1 MTLEVMP
8 LSLYNKRYKQE
19 DNTMPMSSSF
29 QERLFPALPKIVE
42 YFQTPFHIFDEY
54 GIIETGKALKHNFK
68 DVAGFR
74 EFYAVKAAPNPSILK
89 IMRKLGFGV
98 DCSSPSE
105 LIQSR
110 RIGFRADDIMFSS
123 NNTSAELFKL
133 ATADGG
139 CILNIDDISMID
151 RVPEFPELICFRYN
165 PGERRTGN
173 AIIGIPVEAK
183 YGLRHDQ
190 IIEGYRMAVKRGAK
204 RFGLHTM
211 VISNERNYQY
221 MVETVRM
228 LIEVMEMIISALGI
242 KFEFFNISGGVGI
255 PYRPEDKPFDMP
267 ALSKE
272 GGKMIEAFKQKH
284 GYAPKLFTECGRYIT
299 GPHGAL
305 VMTAVNRMSKYREY
319 VGVDAATMSANPRPA
334 MYETAYHHI
343 SVLDQSGKPRHG
355 KEETVDVV
363 GPLCENNDKFAKQR
377 LLPKVEIGDI
387 IVQHDTGAHS
397 PAMGGNY
404 NGWTR
409 PQELLLHTDGSVE
422 LIRRA
427 ETIDDLFATYNFKPK
442 ILKKQ

>member
-8 LSLYNKRYKQE
+8 PFFYNTRYNKE
-19 DNTMPMSSSF
+19 GTAMPMSKEF
-29 QERLFPALPKIVE
+29 QERLFPALPAIVE
-42 YFQTPFHIFDEY
+42 YFGTPFHIFDEK
-54 GIIETGKALKHNFK
+54 GIIQTGEGLITKFSNI
-68 DVAGFR
+68 AGYQ
-74 EFYAVKAAPNPSILK
+74 EYYAVKALPNPSILK
-89 IMRKLGFGV
+89 IMCKLGFGV

-105 LIQSR
+105 LALAR
-110 RIGFRADDIMFSS
+110 HNGFRGEDIMFSS
-123 NNTSAELFKL
+123 NDTSAELFKL
-133 ATADGG
+133 ALADGG
-139 CILNIDDISMID
+139 CILNIDDIYMID
-151 RVPEFPELICFRYN
+151 RVPKFPGLICFRYN

-173 AIIGIPVEAK
+173 QIIGIPVEAK

-190 IIEGYRMAVKRGAK
+190 IVDGYRMAIKRGAK
-204 RFGLHTM
+204 RFGIHTM
-211 VISNERNYQY
+211 IVSNERNYQY

-228 LIEVMEMIISALGI
+228 LIEVMEMVIAELGI

-255 PYRPEDKPFDMP
+255 PYRPEDQPFDMP
-267 ALSKE
+267 SLAR
-272 GGKMIEAFKQKH
+272 EAKRLIDGFQDKH
-284 GYAPKLFTECGRYIT
+284 GYSPKLFMECGRYMT

-305 VMTAVNRMSKYREY
+305 VMTAINRMSKYREY

-343 SVLDQSGKPRHG
+343 TVLDPAGKLRRG

-422 LIRRA
+422 MIRRA
-427 ETIDDLFATYNFKPK
+427 ETIDDLFATFNFKPK
-442 ILKKQ
+442 ILK

>member
-1 MTLEVMP
+1 
-8 LSLYNKRYKQE
+8 
-19 DNTMPMSSSF
+19 MPMSIDF
-29 QERLFPALPKIVE
+29 QERLFPALPKIIE
-42 YFQTPFHIFDEY
+42 YFGTPFHIFDEK
-54 GIIETGKALKHNFK
+54 GIIETGEFLKRNFK
-68 DVAGFR
+68 DVGGFR
-74 EFYAVKAAPNPSILK
+74 EYYAVKALPNPAILK
-89 IMRKLGFGV
+89 IMRILGFGV

-105 LIQSR
+105 LVLSR
-110 RIGFRADDIMFSS
+110 RIGFHGEDIMFSS
-123 NNTSAELFKL
+123 NDTSAELFKL
-133 ATADGG
+133 ALADGG

-151 RVPEFPELICFRYN
+151 KVPELPELICFRYN

-173 AIIGIPVEAK
+173 QIIGIPVEAK

-190 IIEGYRMAVKRGAK
+190 IIDGYRMAITRGAK

-211 VISNERNYQY
+211 IVSNERNYQY

-228 LIEVMEMIISALGI
+228 LIEVMEMVSKELGI

-255 PYRPEDKPFDMP
+255 PYRPEDKAFDMP
-267 ALSKE
+267 ALDAE
-272 GGKMIEAFKQKH
+272 AGKLIQSFKQKH

-305 VMTAVNRMSKYREY
+305 VMTAINRMSKYREY

-343 SVLDQSGKPRHG
+343 SVLDPSGKPRRG

-387 IVQHDTGAHS
+387 IVQHDTGAHA
-397 PAMGGNY
+397 PAMTGNY

-409 PQELLLHTDGSVE
+409 PQELLLRADGSVE

-427 ETIDDLFATYNFKPK
+427 ETIDDLFATHKFKTK
-442 ILKKQ
+442 VMKKS